1 MAAARALN
9 ERSNPAAGSAARVA
23 AGLACLAGIAGL
35 AVLACAGPRAFLG
48 RGPSLHLSEL
58 VSEGDAARRASL
70 GLVIDGLQADEL
82 GQAQR
87 AQGLYARALQIDSGN
102 PYAYLAMARHH
113 VAEGEAELALE
124 QLARAEDLLS
134 SEGALSP
141 RVEVH
146 LVGLRG
152 MALLLEGRR
161 DEAERLLAQAARAA
175 PDVWGD
181 AQLGPE
187 ELR

>member
-1 MAAARALN
+1 MAATTALT
-9 ERSNPAAGSAARVA
+9 ERSSPARRGATRSVA
-23 AGLACLAGIAGL
+23 ALACLAGIAGL
-35 AVLACAGPRAFLG
+35 AALACAGPRALLG

-58 VSEGDAARRASL
+58 KSEGDAARRASL
-70 GLVIDGLQADEL
+70 GLVIDGLEADEL

-102 PYAYLAMARHH
+102 PYAYLALARHH
-113 VAEGEAELALE
+113 LAEGDAQLALE

-134 SEGALSP
+134 SEGAISP

-152 MALLLEGRR
+152 MALLLEGRA
-161 DEAERLLAQAARAA
+161 DEAKRLLAQAARAA

-181 AQLGPE
+181 AQLSPE